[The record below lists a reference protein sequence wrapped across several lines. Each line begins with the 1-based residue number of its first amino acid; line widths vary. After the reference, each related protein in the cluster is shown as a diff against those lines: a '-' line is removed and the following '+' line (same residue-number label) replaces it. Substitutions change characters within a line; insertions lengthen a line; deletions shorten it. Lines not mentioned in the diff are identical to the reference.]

1 MRDLEILPLESPD
14 SPWRTG
20 WNWVHTTQTRS
31 ATPED
36 EPPRELT
43 LASPRARS
51 ASPDASASAWL
62 QEWEAANAAR
72 SRPAEVPPLRR
83 RHRFHTHRPR
93 SDATRSRT
101 FDELHAR
108 YRSNEE
114 DRFGREEYRRRERLS
129 RRNGDGV
136 GRDTRRDGVV
146 FPDTWLET
154 VDAWEEEGADLWAA
168 RASMIRSRPQLELPE
183 AEGERE
189 RESTDSSARTPARE
203 ASSGARDT
211 TAEGVGRSERLIPHV
226 EVPGYE
232 RPPRRIAPLPRRAR
246 GVDRER
252 EAP

>member
-20 WNWVHTTQTRS
+20 WSWVHTTQTRS

-43 LASPRARS
+43 RASPRARS
-51 ASPDASASAWL
+51 VSPDASASAWL

-72 SRPAEVPPLRR
+72 TRPADVPPLRR
-83 RHRFHTHRPR
+83 RSRFHTNRPR

-114 DRFGREEYRRRERLS
+114 DRAREPYRRR
-129 RRNGDGV
+129 D
-136 GRDTRRDGVV
+136 RDTRRDGVV
-146 FPDTWLET
+146 FPDTWFET
-154 VDAWEEEGADLWAA
+154 VDAWDEADEDFWALG
-168 RASMIRSRPQLELPE
+168 ASMARSRPQRGDRGERSE
-183 AEGERE
+183 RTEGE
-189 RESTDSSARTPARE
+189 SSARSGRE
-203 ASSGARDT
+203 ASLSARES
-211 TAEGVGRSERLIPHV
+211 EGVGRSERLVPHV
-226 EVPGYE
+226 EVPGHE

-246 GVDRER
+246 AAGER
-252 EAP
+252 DAQ

>member
-1 MRDLEILPLESPD
+1 MQDLEILPLESPD

-43 LASPRARS
+43 RASPRARS

-72 SRPAEVPPLRR
+72 TRPAEVPPLRR
-83 RHRFHTHRPR
+83 RQRFHTHRPR

-114 DRFGREEYRRRERLS
+114 DRASREPYRRR
-129 RRNGDGV
+129 DA

-146 FPDTWLET
+146 FPDTWLDT
-154 VDAWEEEGADLWAA
+154 VDGWDEEDADFWAA
-168 RASMIRSRPQLELPE
+168 GASMARSRPQRGERV
-183 AEGERE
+183 EGESTSNARASGRE
-189 RESTDSSARTPARE
+189 GSLSARET
-203 ASSGARDT
+203 G
-211 TAEGVGRSERLIPHV
+211 EGVGRSERLIPHV
-226 EVPGYE
+226 EVPGHE

-246 GVDRER
+246 GADRER
-252 EAP
+252 DAQ